1 MLACSRFCF
10 ELPLPVASLSCISA
24 LLDMAAGRG
33 RWCDMEDSASE
44 DEVPILRRNTF
55 PFYLFLDVFV
65 SGLFRPEV
73 SRSSMATLQRRL
85 QADGRVHTLP
95 PWLQDILLHFAFY
108 PDEIRPQVRAFVRG

>member
-24 LLDMAAGRG
+24 LLDMVAGRG

-55 PFYLFLDVFV
+55 PFYLFLGSFID
-65 SGLFRPEV
+65 GLFNPRISLE
-73 SRSSMATLQRRL
+73 SMETLQARL
-85 QADGRVHTLP
+85 QRDERAATLP
-95 PWLQDILLHFAFY
+95 PALQDIVLHFAFR
-108 PDEIRPQVRAFVRG
+108 PICIRR